1 MKLLQDKVFCV
12 RFLHRKVVYLTSS
25 SKGRSPL
32 IKSDLG
38 SIERDLFLVFQALK
52 GKKSRK
58 YVFRIAQ
65 YQ

>member
-1 MKLLQDKVFCV
+1 V